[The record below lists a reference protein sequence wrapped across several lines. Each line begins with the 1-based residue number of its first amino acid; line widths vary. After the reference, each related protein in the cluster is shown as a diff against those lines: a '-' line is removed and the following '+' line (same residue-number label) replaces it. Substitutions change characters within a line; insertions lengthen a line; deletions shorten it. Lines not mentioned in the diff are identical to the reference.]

1 MVVAA
6 AATAVAAVATVAAA
20 AALVAEAAVTEAPR
34 ETEADMD
41 VTIETNP
48 DDRVP
53 GNLYLLFIT
62 TNCHS

>member
-6 AATAVAAVATVAAA
+6 AATAVAAVATEVAAA
-20 AALVAEAAVTEAPR
+20 ATVAEAAVTEVPQ

-41 VTIETNP
+41 VTIEADP

-53 GNLYLLFIT
+53 GNFYLLFIT